1 MANDVI
7 LDTLDTL
14 IALLQKNGG
23 TYLPAHRGEAERI
36 VRAAW
41 GGERPYV
48 GKTGEDGQRSISA
61 RDAAIR
67 RDAQRGASTAIL
79 CRRYSLGL
87 RRVQQILQIDQ
98 PDGAS
103 VCLTDCAA
111 PGDASRIN
119 QARPRRQGRSAP
131 NESPP
136 SS

>member
-14 IALLQKNGG
+14 ITLLQKNGG

-67 RDAQRGASTAIL
+67 RDAQRGAHTGVLS
-79 CRRYSLGL
+79 RRYGLSL
-87 RRVQQILQIDQ
+87 RRVQEILQ
-98 PDGAS
+98 PDRPAGAA
-103 VCLTDCAA
+103 VCLTGRAEG
-111 PGDASRIN
+111 GDASNIN

-136 SS
+136 ST